1 MFSDAFAIRDT
12 RVLSASLAAG
22 FSIFLLLRQNAL
34 LAAGILI
41 IMGFLALMLR
51 WPETGT
57 LVVLFSIYSNIGVL
71 AMRHPTAIQ
80 VTAGSPGENPRI
92 AVVFAVMALLLSV
105 PLAHQ
110 LLVRKEGLIF
120 DRGFVL
126 MLAFLAAMLASSFFA
141 RDERMVG
148 SRVADYLI
156 EGLALYFV
164 LTNVVRDIATLRRAT
179 WTLLIAGSLMGGLS
193 IYQKVTHTAD
203 RLYGGLAQMG
213 SEINVA
219 SSGRELARPQRSAG
233 PISGGVGPE
242 GDLRVAGPIGE
253 PNRYAQILLVLIP
266 LAVLAFRTE
275 RSPMMRALALV
286 AASLILGGLLLT
298 YSRGTLLAGLVLFG
312 MMAYMRLL
320 KPHQVLVVV
329 LCMGVLVATFAP
341 GVITRMATL
350 GQMKN
355 LLLRTGYTYR
365 APDSSAVHRYALNL
379 AAWHVFLDH
388 PIFGVGPGHFAEYY
402 SVPYGNRI
410 GLIETTRRYLAHNLY
425 LETLAETG
433 VTGLACLLAI
443 LFVIMHWLWK
453 ERRRWEHSHP
463 EFSSVA
469 TAFFL
474 CLFAYVISAVFEH
487 LSYQRYFWLLVALS
501 SAAARI
507 VHAQHDTRSDGESL
521 ISPGETW

>member
-1 MFSDAFAIRDT
+1 MRNMFSDAFAIRDT

-141 RDERMVG
+141 RDERVVG

-193 IYQKVTHTAD
+193 IYQRVTHTKD
-203 RLYGGLAQMG
+203 KMYGGLAQVG
-213 SEINVA
+213 SEINV
-219 SSGRELARPQRSAG
+219 SSRPQRSSG
-233 PISGGVGPE
+233 PISGAREVE
-242 GDLRVAGPIGE
+242 GQLRAAGPIGE

-275 RSPMMRALALV
+275 RSRTMRALALV

-298 YSRGTLLAGLVLFG
+298 YSRGTLLAGLVMFG
-312 MMAYMRLL
+312 MMAYMGLL
-320 KPHQVLVVV
+320 KPRQVLFSV
-329 LCMGVLVATFAP
+329 LVMGVLVATFTP
-341 GVITRMATL
+341 EVVTRMATL
-350 GQMKN
+350 GQLKS
-355 LLLRTGYTYR
+355 LLLRTHYSYR
-365 APDSSAVHRYALNL
+365 APDSSAVHRYVLNV

-402 SVPYGNRI
+402 SVPYGNRV
-410 GLIETTRRYLAHNLY
+410 GLVETTKKYLGHNLY
-425 LETLAETG
+425 FETLADTG
-433 VTGLACLLAI
+433 VIGLACFLAI
-443 LFVIMHWLWK
+443 LFVIMQSLWK
-453 ERRRWEHSHP
+453 EHRHWGHSHV
-463 EFSSVA
+463 EFSNLA

-487 LSYQRYFWLLVALS
+487 LSYLRYFWPFVALS

-507 VHAQHDTRSDGESL
+507 VHAQHDTRSDDKSL
-521 ISPGETW
+521 ISPRETW